1 VKQSRK
7 TTPKLLKKSAKF
19 VKLTHL
25 SNSSYSR
32 DVRPP
37 WRIRNDFV
45 LT

>member
-1 VKQSRK
+1 MKQNRK

-19 VKLTHL
+19 VKLTHS

-37 WRIRNDFV
+37 WRIRNDFA